1 MTGYGEASAQVGGAH
16 FFVEVR
22 SLNSKYFKATIRL
35 PDEYQGLEAE
45 MEQVLRTLITRG
57 TVTVNARCADAT
69 ETAAFEI
76 NAKALNRY
84 VEQIKLMPKVEGVT
98 PVVDTAAL
106 LSLPG
111 VLQPPANEEER
122 FERAR
127 SAFIPL
133 LQKALKQLIEMRD
146 REGRALQE
154 DLESHRKDIA
164 QRLVDIIRLS
174 PQVIADYETRLKAR
188 IEALLKDAQINLSQV
203 DLIREIAVYA
213 ERTDIAEETKRL
225 TGPPGPVQRPAFR
238 VRSAS
243 RSAARWTLS
252 PRKCSARPT
261 PSPASPPTPRSR
273 APPSRSRARSTASK
287 SRHKTSNSSRPI
299 PAIGYTSPTHS
310 ALRGSTPGVRA
321 DRAAQ
326 PLGLPQGNRDR

>member
-84 VEQIKLMPKVEGVT
+84 IEQIKLMPKVEGVT

-127 SAFIPL
+127 TAFIPL

-225 TGPPGPVQRPAFR
+225 TGHLDQFKDLLSASDLRPVGRTLDFVAQEMLRETNTIASKSPDA
-238 VRSAS
+238 AIS
-243 RSAARWTLS
+243 RSAVEI
-252 PRKCSARPT
+252 KG
-261 PSPASPPTPRSR
+261 
-273 APPSRSRARSTASK
+273 
-287 SRHKTSNSSRPI
+287 
-299 PAIGYTSPTHS
+299 AI
-310 ALRGSTPGVRA
+310 
-321 DRAAQ
+321 DRIKEQAQ
-326 PLGLPQGNRDR
+326 NVE